1 MRSTKNIQII
11 NKMSFYQNV
20 IQNTLLHI
28 NKTGT
33 GSNLELT
40 DAINSLFKVND
51 KLKQLSK
58 NKCEP
63 EIVNSLQEIN
73 NDLSIVIKKY
83 GTHSLEDL
91 LMICFGTR
99 VIYHPKYEL
108 LKTFFHPT
116 SYIIKSETV
125 DTIVCTDVNTKHF
138 NLKLTGIKVAN
149 QNMVITG
156 IVDNV
161 MIDFLNNDYILSK
174 QTDVSF
180 HLPEDSIFHTKSFT
194 NFIAGLSL
202 KDYLIYD
209 DCSNIYNKYA
219 GYMSKVKQM
228 SQHMISNI
236 VKEFNTSDLFMKR
249 ELLIQLLLDDDNFEH
264 HQLAYLLYDLLSN
277 DVNGN
282 EQEMLFESF
291 HWHIKKQLLK
301 PANYFKNATL
311 LETNKI
317 PLEQQIYL
325 LKTTDLVKE
334 KACAKLKEIKNKQDD
349 NGSKARQYLEGLLK
363 IPFSIYKREPILCLM
378 DSIRAKFKVM
388 CLSKKNV
395 ANVANAANVANVTNL
410 EIMKYIQL
418 NKSQLETID
427 TFDKPKLIQLIMKM
441 NLIADV
447 KIPHSGKGK
456 TKSVLKQCII
466 DEMCKH
472 PTLYEDFLPVFSR
485 PTEIE
490 MIQKDLTTIQS
501 YINNITPTLNAS
513 VYGHTNAKK
522 QIERI
527 IGQWINGSM
536 SGYCFGFEG
545 APGIGKTSLA
555 KNGLSNCLKDEHG
568 ISRPFAMLQMGGDSN
583 GSTLHGHN
591 YTYVGSSWGS
601 IVQILIDKQCM
612 NPIIF
617 IDEVDK
623 ISKTEHGREI
633 VGILTHLLDST
644 QNDCFQDKY
653 FSGIDLD
660 LSKALFILSYNDPE
674 LIDRVL
680 LDRIHRI
687 KFNNLSL
694 EDKIIVSDKHL
705 LPEIYTKMG
714 LENMIA
720 FDAGVV
726 KFIIE
731 EYTCEAG
738 VRKLKEILF
747 EIVSEINLEILKNN
761 CVVNFPILVTKDDIT
776 GNYLKDHVT
785 VTSYKIHD
793 ETRIGIIN
801 GLWANSAGMGGVL
814 PIEIQAFPTCLG
826 GSDDDSGDGVGG
838 GDGGGGGG
846 KFLELKLTGSLGDIM
861 KESIQVAL
869 TMAWNLTDKN
879 TQHVLSNKYNKYGL
893 HIHCGD
899 CSTPKDG
906 PSALSTICVL
916 IYSLFNERKVKHYFG
931 ITGEMDMGG
940 TIRKIGGLDLK
951 ILGGIKAGIKEFIF
965 PFENQG
971 CFDKFMEK
979 NREKEVIRNIRFHP
993 VKHIK
998 EVFELILT

>member
-1 MRSTKNIQII
+1 MKNTTNIQII
-11 NKMSFYQNV
+11 HKLTFYQDV

-33 GSNLELT
+33 GSNIEMT

-51 KLKQLSK
+51 KLKQFEK
-58 NKCEP
+58 NKCDIET
-63 EIVNSLQEIN
+63 VNSLQEIN

-83 GTHSLEDL
+83 GTHFFEDL
-91 LMICFGTR
+91 LMICFGTK
-99 VIYHPKYEL
+99 VISDPKYEL

-116 SYIIKSETV
+116 SYIIKSEKINN
-125 DTIVCTDVNTKHF
+125 IVCSDINTKQFHH
-138 NLKLTGIKVAN
+138 KLSGIKVSN
-149 QNMVITG
+149 QNMIITG
-156 IVDNV
+156 ILDNV
-161 MIDFLNNDYILSK
+161 MIDFLNNEYILLK
-174 QTDVSF
+174 QKDIVS
-180 HLPEDSIFHTKSFT
+180 HLPEDSGFHNKSFA
-194 NFIAGLSL
+194 NFISGMSL
-202 KDYLIYD
+202 KDFLIYD
-209 DCSNIYNKYA
+209 DCNNVYNKYA
-219 GYMSKVKQM
+219 GYMSKMKQI
-228 SQHMISNI
+228 SQHTISTI

-249 ELLIQLLLDDDNFEH
+249 ELLIQLLLDNNNYEH

-282 EQEMLFESF
+282 DQELMFE
-291 HWHIKKQLLK
+291 HLPWYIKKQLLK
-301 PANYFKNATL
+301 PMIYCKNASL
-311 LETNKI
+311 LEINKI
-317 PLEQQIYL
+317 PLEQQISL
-325 LKTTDLVKE
+325 LKTTDIVKE
-334 KACAKLKEIKNKQDD
+334 KAFTKLKEIKNKHDD

-363 IPFSIYKREPILCLM
+363 IPFSIYKREPILCIM
-378 DSIRAKFKVM
+378 ESIRDKFHGL
-388 CLSKKNV
+388 CCKKSEV
-395 ANVANAANVANVTNL
+395 KKKYTNL

-418 NKSQLETID
+418 NENELDSFKCILDAYE
-427 TFDKPKLIQLIMKM
+427 KPKLIKLIVKM
-441 NLIADV
+441 NTLSTSSSSSQ
-447 KIPHSGKGK
+447 KISYSGKGK

-466 DEMCKH
+466 ENVSKDRK
-472 PTLYEDFLPVFSR
+472 LYEEVFRTLPDFSR
-485 PTEIE
+485 TMEID
-490 MIQKDLTTIQS
+490 IIKKDLSIIQS
-501 YINNITPTLNAS
+501 YINNITPILNTS

-527 IGQWINGSM
+527 IGQWINGEM

-555 KNGLSNCLKDEHG
+555 KYGLSNCLKDENG

-591 YTYVGSSWGS
+591 YTYVGSSWGN

-653 FSGIDLD
+653 FSGIELD

-694 EDKIIVSDKHL
+694 EDKIVISDKYL
-705 LPEIYTKMG
+705 LPEIYKKMG
-714 LENMIA
+714 LENMIL
-720 FDAGVV
+720 FEEGVI
-726 KFIIE
+726 KCIIE
-731 EYTCEAG
+731 EYTCESG
-738 VRKLKEILF
+738 VRKLKELLF
-747 EIVSEINLEILKNN
+747 EIISEINLEILKNN
-761 CVVNFPILVTKDDIT
+761 CVVHFPILITKNDVIS
-776 GNYLKDHVT
+776 NYLKDRVSIT
-785 VTSYKIHD
+785 TYKIHT
-793 ETRIGIIN
+793 ESRIGIIN

-826 GSDDDSGDGVGG
+826 GGDDI
-838 GDGGGGGG
+838 DGGGGGR
-846 KFLELKLTGSLGDIM
+846 FLDLKLTGSLGDVM

-879 TQHVLSNKYNKYGL
+879 TQQLLSHKYNKYGI

-916 IYSLFNERKVKHYFG
+916 IYSLFNERKIKHHFG

-951 ILGGIKAGIKEFIF
+951 ILGGIKAGVTEFIF
-965 PFENQG
+965 PFENQS

-979 NREKEVIRNIRFHP
+979 NREKDAIRNIHFHS
-993 VKHIK
+993 VKHIN
-998 EVFELILT
+998 EVFELILE

>member
-1 MRSTKNIQII
+1 MKSTKNIQII
-11 NKMSFYQNV
+11 NKITFYQDV

-28 NKTGT
+28 NKTDN
-33 GSNLELT
+33 GSNIEMT

-51 KLKQLSK
+51 KLKQLYK
-58 NKCEP
+58 TKG
-63 EIVNSLQEIN
+63 EIETVNCLQEIN

-83 GTHSLEDL
+83 GTHFFEDL

-99 VIYHPKYEL
+99 VISDPKYEL
-108 LKTFFHPT
+108 LKTYFHPT
-116 SYIIKSETV
+116 SYIIKSEKIDTV
-125 DTIVCTDVNTKHF
+125 VCSDMNTKHF
-138 NLKLTGIKVAN
+138 HLKLSGIKVLN
-149 QNMVITG
+149 QNMIITG
-156 IVDNV
+156 ILDNV
-161 MIDFLNNDYILSK
+161 MIEFLNNEYILLK
-174 QTDVSF
+174 QKDILF
-180 HLPEDSIFHTKSFT
+180 NLPEDLDFHTKSFT
-194 NFIAGLSL
+194 NFISGLSL
-202 KDYLIYD
+202 KDFLIYD
-209 DCSNIYNKYA
+209 DCSNVYNKYA
-219 GYMSKVKQM
+219 GYMSKIKQI
-228 SQHMISNI
+228 SQHTISTI

-249 ELLIQLLLDDDNFEH
+249 ELLIQLLLDNDNFEH
-264 HQLAYLLYDLLSN
+264 QQLAYLLYDLLSN
-277 DVNGN
+277 DDNGN
-282 EQEMLFESF
+282 DKELLFE
-291 HWHIKKQLLK
+291 HLPWYIKKQLLK
-301 PANYFKNATL
+301 PMLFSKNASL
-311 LETNKI
+311 LEMKI
-317 PLEQQIYL
+317 PVEHQISL
-325 LKTTDLVKE
+325 LKTTDMVKE
-334 KACAKLKEIKNKQDD
+334 KAFTKLKEIKNKHDD

-363 IPFSIYKREPILCLM
+363 IPFSIYKREPILCIM
-378 DSIRAKFKVM
+378 ESIRDKFYGV
-388 CLSKKNV
+388 CCKKNEV
-395 ANVANAANVANVTNL
+395 KKKYTNL
-410 EIMKYIQL
+410 EIMKYIQSNENDL
-418 NKSQLETID
+418 NSFKCVLDAYE
-427 TFDKPKLIQLIMKM
+427 KPKLIQLILKM
-441 NLIADV
+441 NALSTSAQ
-447 KIPHSGKGK
+447 KILYSGKGK

-466 DEMCKH
+466 EEVSKDRK
-472 PTLYEDFLPVFSR
+472 LYKEVLPDFSR
-485 PTEIE
+485 TMEIDI
-490 MIQKDLTTIQS
+490 IQKDLSTIQS
-501 YINNITPTLNAS
+501 YINNITPILNAS
-513 VYGHTNAKK
+513 VYGHLNAKK

-527 IGQWINGSM
+527 IGQWINGEM

-555 KNGLSNCLKDEHG
+555 KYGLSNCLKDENG

-601 IVQILIDKQCM
+601 VVQILIDNQCM

-633 VGILTHLLDST
+633 IGILTHLLDST

-694 EDKIIVSDKHL
+694 EDKIVISDKYL
-705 LPEIYTKMG
+705 LPEIYKKMG
-714 LENMIA
+714 LENMIL
-720 FDAGVV
+720 FEEGVI
-726 KFIIE
+726 KCIIE

-738 VRKLKEILF
+738 VRKLKELLF
-747 EIVSEINLEILKNN
+747 EIISEINLEILKNN
-761 CVVNFPILVTKDDIT
+761 CVVNFPILITKNDVTL
-776 GNYLKDHVT
+776 NYLKDRVSIT
-785 VTSYKIHD
+785 TYKIHT
-793 ETRIGIIN
+793 ENRIGIIN

-826 GSDDDSGDGVGG
+826 GDDVACGVGG
-838 GDGGGGGG
+838 GR
-846 KFLELKLTGSLGDIM
+846 FLELKLTGSLGDVM
-861 KESIQVAL
+861 KESVQVAL

-879 TQHVLSNKYNKYGL
+879 TQQVLSHKYNKYGI

-916 IYSLFNERKVKHYFG
+916 IYSLLNERKIKHYFG

-951 ILGGIKAGIKEFIF
+951 ILGGIKAGITEFIF
-965 PFENQG
+965 PFENQS
-971 CFDKFMEK
+971 CFDKFKEK
-979 NREKEVIRNIRFHP
+979 NRENNVIKNIRFHS

-998 EVFELILT
+998 EVFELILE

>member
-1 MRSTKNIQII
+1 
-11 NKMSFYQNV
+11 MSFYQNV

-28 NKTGT
+28 NKTCT
-33 GSNLELT
+33 GSNNELTVT

-58 NKCEP
+58 NKSDV
-63 EIVNSLQEIN
+63 EIVSSLQEIN
-73 NDLSIVIKKY
+73 NDLSAVIKKY

-99 VIYHPKYEL
+99 VIHDPKYEL

-125 DTIVCTDVNTKHF
+125 DTIVCTDVNTKQFH
-138 NLKLTGIKVAN
+138 LKLTGIKVSN
-149 QNMVITG
+149 KNMVITG

-174 QTDVSF
+174 QKEVVLQ
-180 HLPEDSIFHTKSFT
+180 LPENSDFHKKTFAT
-194 NFIAGLSL
+194 FISGLTL
-202 KDYLIYD
+202 KDFLIYD

-228 SQHMISNI
+228 SQHIISNI

-264 HQLAYLLYDLLSN
+264 QHLAYLLYDLLSN
-277 DVNGN
+277 DMNGN
-282 EQEMLFESF
+282 EQETLFESF
-291 HWHIKKQLLK
+291 PWHIKKQLLK
-301 PANYFKNATL
+301 PTTYLKHSSL

-325 LKTTDLVKE
+325 LKTTDNVKE
-334 KACAKLKEIKNKQDD
+334 KAISKLKEIKNKQDD

-378 DSIRAKFKVM
+378 ETIRTKFKVWS
-388 CLSKKNV
+388 LSK
-395 ANVANAANVANVTNL
+395 NAALDAGVNYTNL
-410 EIMKYIQL
+410 EIMQQLQL
-418 NKSQLETID
+418 NNTELDMID
-427 TFDKPKLIQLIMKM
+427 TFDKPKLIQLIIKM
-441 NLIADV
+441 NSMSEL
-447 KIPHSGKGK
+447 KISYLGKGK
-456 TKSVLKQCII
+456 TKSVLKQSIV
-466 DEMCKH
+466 DAMCKNRK
-472 PTLYEDFLPVFSR
+472 LYEDCFPNLARPV
-485 PTEIE
+485 EINA
-490 MIQKDLTTIQS
+490 IQKDLLTIQS
-501 YINNITPTLNAS
+501 YINNITPILNAS

-555 KNGLSNCLKDEHG
+555 KYGLSNCLKDEHG

-694 EDKIIVSDKHL
+694 EDKIIISEKHL
-705 LPEIYTKMG
+705 LPDIYTKMG

-720 FDAGVV
+720 FDDGVV

-761 CVVNFPILVTKDDIT
+761 CAVKIPILVTKADVC

-785 VTSYKIHD
+785 MMSYKIHG
-793 ETRIGIIN
+793 ENRIGIIN
-801 GLWANSAGMGGVL
+801 GLWANSAGMGGVM
-814 PIEIQAFPTCLG
+814 PIEIQVFPTCLG
-826 GSDDDSGDGVGG
+826 GDDDSGDGDGG
-838 GDGGGGGG
+838 GGGGGG

-869 TMAWNLTDKN
+869 TMAWNLTDKK
-879 TQHVLSNKYNKYGL
+879 TQDLLSNKYNKYGL

-906 PSALSTICVL
+906 PSALSTICAL
-916 IYSLFNERKVKHYFG
+916 IYSLFHERKVKHYFG

-940 TIRKIGGLDLK
+940 ALRKIGGLELK

-965 PFENQG
+965 PFENKG
-971 CFDKFMEK
+971 CFDKFMDK
-979 NREKEVIRNIRFHP
+979 NRENELIQNIRFHP

-998 EVFELILT
+998 EVFELILE

>member
-1 MRSTKNIQII
+1 MKNTKNIQII
-11 NKMSFYQNV
+11 NKITFYQDV

-28 NKTGT
+28 NKTGS
-33 GSNLELT
+33 GSNIEMT

-51 KLKQLSK
+51 KLKQLERKS
-58 NKCEP
+58 
-63 EIVNSLQEIN
+63 EIETVNSLQEIN

-83 GTHSLEDL
+83 GTHYFEDL

-99 VIYHPKYEL
+99 VISDPKYEL

-116 SYIIKSETV
+116 SYIIKSEKI
-125 DTIVCTDVNTKHF
+125 DTIVCSDINTKYYH
-138 NLKLTGIKVAN
+138 LKLSGIKVSN
-149 QNMVITG
+149 QNMIITG
-156 IVDNV
+156 ILDNV
-161 MIDFLNNDYILSK
+161 MIDFLNNEYILLK
-174 QTDVSF
+174 QKDIVF
-180 HLPEDSIFHTKSFT
+180 HLPEDADFHTKSFT
-194 NFIAGLSL
+194 NFISGLSL
-202 KDYLIYD
+202 KDFLIYD
-209 DCSNIYNKYA
+209 DCSNVYNKYA
-219 GYMSKVKQM
+219 GYMSKIKQI
-228 SQHMISNI
+228 SQHTISTI

-249 ELLIQLLLDDDNFEH
+249 ELIIQLLLDNNNFEH
-264 HQLAYLLYDLLSN
+264 QQLACLLYDLLSN

-282 EQEMLFESF
+282 DQELMFEYF
-291 HWHIKKQLLK
+291 PWYIKKQLLK
-301 PANYFKNATL
+301 PMLYSKNASL
-311 LETNKI
+311 LEMKI
-317 PLEQQIYL
+317 PLEHQISL
-325 LKTTDLVKE
+325 LKTTDTVKE
-334 KACAKLKEIKNKQDD
+334 KAFAKLKEIKNKHDD

-363 IPFSIYKREPILCLM
+363 IPFSIYKREPILCIM
-378 DSIRAKFKVM
+378 GTIRDKFHGMSGV
-388 CLSKKNV
+388 KKKY
-395 ANVANAANVANVTNL
+395 TNL

-418 NKSQLETID
+418 NENDLNSFKCILDAYE
-427 TFDKPKLIQLIMKM
+427 KPKLIQLIMKM
-441 NLIADV
+441 NALSTSAK
-447 KIPHSGKGK
+447 KISYSGKGK

-466 DEMCKH
+466 EEFSKDRK
-472 PTLYEDFLPVFSR
+472 LYQEVLPDFSR
-485 PTEIE
+485 TMELNI
-490 MIQKDLTTIQS
+490 IQKDLSTIQS
-501 YINNITPTLNAS
+501 YINNITPVLNAS
-513 VYGHTNAKK
+513 VYGHLNAKK

-527 IGQWINGSM
+527 IGQWINGEM
-536 SGYCFGFEG
+536 TGYCFGFEG

-555 KNGLSNCLKDEHG
+555 KYGLSNCLKDENG
-568 ISRPFAMLQMGGDSN
+568 ISRPFAMIQMGGDSN

-633 VGILTHLLDST
+633 IGILTHLLDST

-694 EDKIIVSDKHL
+694 EDKIVISDKYL
-705 LPEIYTKMG
+705 LPEIYKKMG
-714 LENMIA
+714 LENMIL
-720 FDAGVV
+720 FEEGVI
-726 KFIIE
+726 KCIIE

-738 VRKLKEILF
+738 VRKLKELLF
-747 EIVSEINLEILKNN
+747 EIISEINLEILKNN
-761 CVVNFPILVTKDDIT
+761 CVVNFPILVTKNDVT
-776 GNYLKDHVT
+776 LNYLKDRVSI
-785 VTSYKIHD
+785 TSYKIHA
-793 ETRIGIIN
+793 ENRIGIIN

-814 PIEIQAFPTCLG
+814 PIEIQAFPTCL
-826 GSDDDSGDGVGG
+826 SGEDAIVGVGVGVGG
-838 GDGGGGGG
+838 GGGGGG
-846 KFLELKLTGSLGDIM
+846 KFLELKLTGSLGDVM
-861 KESIQVAL
+861 KESVQVAL

-879 TQHVLSNKYNKYGL
+879 TQHVLSHKYNKYGI

-916 IYSLFNERKVKHYFG
+916 IYSLFNERKIKHYFG

-951 ILGGIKAGIKEFIF
+951 ILGGIKAGVTEFIF
-965 PFENQG
+965 PFENQS

-979 NREKEVIRNIRFHP
+979 NRENNVIKNITFHS

-998 EVFELILT
+998 EVFELILE

>member
-11 NKMSFYQNV
+11 NKMTFYQNV

-33 GSNLELT
+33 GSNNELS

-51 KLKQLSK
+51 KLKQLEK
-58 NKCEP
+58 NKGES
-63 EIVNSLQEIN
+63 EIVSVASLQEIN
-73 NDLSIVIKKY
+73 NDLSSVIKKY

-91 LMICFGTR
+91 LMICFGTK
-99 VIYHPKYEL
+99 VIHHPKYEL

-116 SYIIKSETV
+116 SYAIKSETV
-125 DTIVCTDVNTKHF
+125 DTIVCSDVNTKHF
-138 NLKLTGIKVAN
+138 HLKLTGIKVAN

-156 IVDNV
+156 VVDNV

-174 QTDVSF
+174 QKEVAF
-180 HLPEDSIFHTKSFT
+180 HLPEDADFHKKSFST
-194 NFIAGLSL
+194 FIGGLSL

-219 GYMSKVKQM
+219 GYMTKVKQM

-264 HQLAYLLYDLLSN
+264 HHLAYLLYDLLSN

-282 EQEMLFESF
+282 EQEILFESF
-291 HWHIKKQLLK
+291 PWNIKKQLLK
-301 PANYFKNATL
+301 PTSYFNHSTSVL

-325 LKTTDLVKE
+325 LKTTDIVKE
-334 KACAKLKEIKNKQDD
+334 KALAKLKEIKNKQDD

-378 DSIRAKFKVM
+378 DTIRDKFKGV
-388 CLSKKNV
+388 CLTKKNGI
-395 ANVANAANVANVTNL
+395 ANYTNL
-410 EIMKYIQL
+410 EIMKYIQS
-418 NKSQLETID
+418 NKNEIDTID
-427 TFDKPKLIQLIMKM
+427 TFDKPKLIELIIKM
-441 NLIADV
+441 NSISDL
-447 KIPHSGKGK
+447 KISSSVKGK

-466 DEMCKH
+466 DEICKNRK
-472 PTLYEDFLPVFSR
+472 LYEGRLSDLSGPM
-485 PTEIE
+485 EINV
-490 MIQKDLTTIQS
+490 IQKDLSTIQS
-501 YINNITPTLNAS
+501 YINNITPILNAS

-527 IGQWINGSM
+527 IGQWINGTM

-555 KNGLSNCLKDEHG
+555 KYGLSNCLKDEHG
-568 ISRPFAMLQMGGDSN
+568 VSRPFAMLQMGGDSN

-591 YTYVGSSWGS
+591 YTYVGSSWGN

-705 LPEIYTKMG
+705 LPDIYTKMG
-714 LENMIA
+714 LENMIV
-720 FDAGVV
+720 FDDGVV

-738 VRKLKEILF
+738 VRKLKELLF
-747 EIVSEINLEILKNN
+747 EIVSEINLDILKNN
-761 CVVNFPILVTKDDIT
+761 CAVKFPILVTKDDVC
-776 GNYLKDHVT
+776 GNYLKDHVSM
-785 VTSYKIHD
+785 TSYKIHG
-793 ETRIGIIN
+793 ENRIGIIN
-801 GLWANSAGMGGVL
+801 GLWANSAGMGGVM
-814 PIEIQAFPTCLG
+814 PIEIQVFPTCLG
-826 GSDDDSGDGVGG
+826 GDDESGDGS
-838 GDGGGGGG
+838 GGGGG

-869 TMAWNLTDKN
+869 TMAWNLTDKK
-879 TQHVLSNKYNKYGL
+879 TQHLLSNKYNKYGL

-940 TIRKIGGLDLK
+940 TIRKIGGLELK

-998 EVFELILT
+998 EVFELILEPDDLREKKLV

>member
-1 MRSTKNIQII
+1 MRNTKNIQII
-11 NKMSFYQNV
+11 NKITFYQDV

-28 NKTGT
+28 NKTGS
-33 GSNLELT
+33 GSNIEMT

-51 KLKQLSK
+51 KLKQLEKKS
-58 NKCEP
+58 
-63 EIVNSLQEIN
+63 EIETVNSLQEIN

-83 GTHSLEDL
+83 GTHYFEDL

-99 VIYHPKYEL
+99 VISDPKYEL

-116 SYIIKSETV
+116 SYIIKSEKI
-125 DTIVCTDVNTKHF
+125 DTIVCSDINTKHYH
-138 NLKLTGIKVAN
+138 LKLSGIKVSN
-149 QNMVITG
+149 QNMIITG
-156 IVDNV
+156 ILDNV
-161 MIDFLNNDYILSK
+161 MIDFLNNEFILLK
-174 QTDVSF
+174 QKDIVC
-180 HLPEDSIFHTKSFT
+180 HLPEETDFHSKSFT
-194 NFIAGLSL
+194 NFISGLSL
-202 KDYLIYD
+202 KDFLIYD
-209 DCSNIYNKYA
+209 DCSNVYNKYA
-219 GYMSKVKQM
+219 GYMSKLKQI
-228 SQHMISNI
+228 SQHTISTI

-249 ELLIQLLLDDDNFEH
+249 ELLIQLLLDNDNFEH
-264 HQLAYLLYDLLSN
+264 QQLACLLYDLLSN

-282 EQEMLFESF
+282 DQELMFEYF
-291 HWHIKKQLLK
+291 PWYIKKQLLK
-301 PANYFKNATL
+301 PMLYSKNASL
-311 LETNKI
+311 IEMKI
-317 PLEQQIYL
+317 PLEHQIYL
-325 LKTTDLVKE
+325 LKTTDVVKD
-334 KACAKLKEIKNKQDD
+334 KAFTKLKEIKNKHDD

-363 IPFSIYKREPILCLM
+363 IPFSIYKREPILCIM
-378 DSIRAKFKVM
+378 ETIRDKFHGV
-388 CLSKKNV
+388 CCKKNEV
-395 ANVANAANVANVTNL
+395 KKKYTNL

-418 NKSQLETID
+418 NENDLNSFKCILDAYE
-427 TFDKPKLIQLIMKM
+427 KPKLIQLIMKM
-441 NLIADV
+441 NVTLSTSAQ
-447 KIPHSGKGK
+447 KISYSGKGK
-456 TKSVLKQCII
+456 TKCVLKQCII
-466 DEMCKH
+466 EEFSKDRKMYQEAF
-472 PTLYEDFLPVFSR
+472 PDFSR
-485 PTEIE
+485 TMEID
-490 MIQKDLTTIQS
+490 MIQKDLSTIQS
-501 YINNITPTLNAS
+501 YINNITPILNAS
-513 VYGHTNAKK
+513 VYGHLNAKK

-527 IGQWINGSM
+527 IGQWINGEM
-536 SGYCFGFEG
+536 TGYCFGFEG

-555 KNGLSNCLKDEHG
+555 KYGLSNCLKDENG

-633 VGILTHLLDST
+633 IGILTHLLDST

-694 EDKIIVSDKHL
+694 EDKIVISDKYL
-705 LPEIYTKMG
+705 LPEIYKKMG
-714 LENMIA
+714 LENMIL
-720 FDAGVV
+720 FEEGVI
-726 KFIIE
+726 KCIIE

-738 VRKLKEILF
+738 VRKLKELLF
-747 EIVSEINLEILKNN
+747 EIISEINLEILKNN
-761 CVVNFPILVTKDDIT
+761 CVVNFPILVTKHDVT
-776 GNYLKDHVT
+776 NNYLKDRVSVT
-785 VTSYKIHD
+785 TYKIHT
-793 ETRIGIIN
+793 ENRIGIIN

-826 GSDDDSGDGVGG
+826 GDGGDAVSGG
-838 GDGGGGGG
+838 GGGGGGG
-846 KFLELKLTGSLGDIM
+846 KFLELKLTGSLGDVM
-861 KESIQVAL
+861 KESVQVAL

-879 TQHVLSNKYNKYGL
+879 IQQVLSHKYNKYGI

-916 IYSLFNERKVKHYFG
+916 IYSLLNERKIKHYFG

-951 ILGGIKAGIKEFIF
+951 ILGGIKAGVTEFIF
-965 PFENQG
+965 PFENQS

-979 NREKEVIRNIRFHP
+979 NRENNVIKNIRFHS

-998 EVFELILT
+998 EVFELILE